1 MIPDGSPHGWLE
13 QAHASEAA
21 PTLRLRRALRPE
33 DRHAVRTIVAS
44 TGMFRPAEIDVA
56 VELVDERLARG
67 EASGYHF
74 VLADAHNQTVGY
86 VCYGPIAVTQG
97 SYDLFWI
104 AVHRAWQRHGLGR
117 QLLAEAEAD
126 IRQAGGRRI
135 YIETSGRPDYEP
147 TRHFYQRCGYTLEA
161 TIREFYAPGDD
172 KLIYVKLCEPRPNA

>member
-1 MIPDGSPHGWLE
+1 MIPDGAPHGWLE
-13 QAHASEAA
+13 QAPSSEAA
-21 PTLRLRRALRPE
+21 PTLRLRRTLRPA
-33 DRHAVRTIVAS
+33 DRDAVRTIVAS
-44 TGMFRPAEIDVA
+44 TGRFRPAEIDVA

-67 EASGYHF
+67 RASGYEF
-74 VLADAHNQTVGY
+74 VLADAQDQTVGY
-86 VCYGPIAVTQG
+86 ACYGPITVTEG

-172 KLIYVKLCEPRPNA
+172 KLIYVKSLRDPR